1 MCYNSLKKFTKGK
14 GEGDREGEP
23 VLLKPNEAEMMED
36 LGRKQEMQS
45 FRN

>member
-23 VLLKPNEAEMMED
+23 VLLKPNECRDDGRLGKEAGDAE
-36 LGRKQEMQS
+36 L
-45 FRN
+45 